1 MCAPLGNFLQKIKIK
16 IKGESLFLLKIPFLA
31 TTLVTIKYFITYG
44 IVYTIMLVSLPYCLV
59 KVKNWFLSPGQDP
72 GQAPGQATPTRRL
85 RKLK

>member
-16 IKGESLFLLKIPFLA
+16 GESLFLLKMPFLA

-72 GQAPGQATPTRRL
+72 GQALGQATPTRRL